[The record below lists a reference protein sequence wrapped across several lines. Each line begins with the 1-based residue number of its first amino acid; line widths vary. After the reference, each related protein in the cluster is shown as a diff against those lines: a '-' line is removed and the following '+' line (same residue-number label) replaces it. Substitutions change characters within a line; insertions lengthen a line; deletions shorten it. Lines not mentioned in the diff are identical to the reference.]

1 MKSFVQGLFNRLG
14 LKVIKYT
21 PSPYENLEKQP
32 RYQKKKVQLLG
43 RDFKIADSF
52 SFFHSYREIFIDQI
66 YKFNSSSEAPVIV
79 DCGANCGTS
88 ILYFKDIYPKANI
101 IGVEADPNIFSILE
115 SNIRSANYEDV
126 TLLNKAVSK
135 EAGTIDFFSEGA
147 DGGRIHPLE
156 DSQAKF
162 EVECIKLDQLL
173 EEPVDFLKID
183 IEGAETEVI
192 CDANKLDNV
201 SQLFIEYHSFK
212 DTEQTLGQILDKLT
226 AYGFRYYI
234 HTQFCSQNPLVEKS
248 LQLGMDLQ
256 LNIYA
261 HKIA

>member
-1 MKSFVQGLFNRLG
+1 MC
-14 LKVIKYT
+14 I
-21 PSPYENLEKQP
+21 
-32 RYQKKKVQLLG
+32 
-43 RDFKIADSF
+43 RDS
-52 SFFHSYREIFIDQI
+52 
-66 YKFNSSSEAPVIV
+66 
-79 DCGANCGTS
+79 
-88 ILYFKDIYPKANI
+88 
-101 IGVEADPNIFSILE
+101 
-115 SNIRSANYEDV
+115 YEDV